1 VQELAETLALKEPTV
16 SHHLAVLKELGLI
29 AVRPEGVMRWHA
41 LKPGAL
47 AEMNRRLLD
56 QDAAAMA
63 PEVDWETRVLATFL
77 EPDGRLKSIP
87 ASRRKRW
94 VVLKWLTRRFEED
107 RRYPEAEVNEIIQR
121 SHWDNAT
128 LRRELIGARML
139 AREGGVYWRLPE
151 AEWKDFADQGAGR
164 RLRPGLSPA
173 AGRRSPRSL
182 PRTPGTGSRRRAPGA
197 PPTWKGRPSACPPGS
212 VAYR

>member
-1 VQELAETLALKEPTV
+1 MSIMPDPDLSPLLAFFKAMANESRLRIVGLLAQRERTVQELAETLALKEPTV

-151 AEWKDFADQGAGR
+151 AEWKDFADQGGR
-164 RLRPGLSPA
+164 QA
-173 AGRRSPRSL
+173 A
-182 PRTPGTGSRRRAPGA
+182 
-197 PPTWKGRPSACPPGS
+197 
-212 VAYR
+212 